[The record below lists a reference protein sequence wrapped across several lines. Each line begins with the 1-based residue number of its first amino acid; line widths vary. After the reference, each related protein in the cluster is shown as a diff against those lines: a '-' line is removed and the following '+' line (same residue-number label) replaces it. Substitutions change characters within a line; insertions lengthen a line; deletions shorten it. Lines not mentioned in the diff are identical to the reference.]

1 MCPLVV
7 LFTGIVTHLALLD
20 IKFDQVYN
28 FNFVFYYPFPR
39 TYEPLCI
46 SLVPRPRP
54 AFCHL
59 QYGKVGESL
68 VSFLM

>member
-28 FNFVFYYPFPR
+28 FDFNFVFYYPFPR
-39 TYEPLCI
+39 TYEPI
-46 SLVPRPRP
+46 M
-54 AFCHL
+54 
-59 QYGKVGESL
+59 Y
-68 VSFLM
+68 